1 MRAPRNGMPPA
12 AAWLAATME
21 VTRTMT
27 FQDML
32 RTALE
37 NLGRRKV
44 RTALTSTGVIVGILT
59 IVTMVSLGVGV
70 QREIRDQFAALGLE
84 NVFVRP
90 GQQQEQDFFTQF
102 GPAMPA
108 QPITPEVVSGWE
120 RLPGVRGVTARVN
133 LDQVT
138 TLLEFPDGGSR
149 PVRVSGLDLIANP
162 FRAPPVALA
171 GTLGPLEQAGQVVLA
186 AGALPPGARPED
198 LPGRRVAIVLR
209 SPRGET
215 ERFTLTVAG
224 VNDGADSEVQATTT
238 DMAAMKA
245 WWFNTPDYL
254 ARYGYDEAVI
264 RASDVAAAAELVRT
278 LRSQGFR
285 VQSLELI
292 LQQANRV
299 FAVINVM
306 LASVGGLALFVASL
320 GIVNTMIMAIYE
332 RTREIGTLKAIGA
345 SRGDIRG
352 IFMLEAGLI
361 GLIGGAIGIVGGW
374 LIGILLNQVINW
386 YIARE
391 QLPVEGT
398 FFVTP
403 WWLALAALAFAAL
416 VGIVAGLYPAA
427 RAARLDPLV
436 ALRYE

>member
-1 MRAPRNGMPPA
+1 
-12 AAWLAATME
+12 
-21 VTRTMT
+21 MT
-27 FQDML
+27 LSDML
-32 RTALE
+32 KTALE

-70 QREIRDQFAALGLE
+70 QREIRAQFAALGLE

-90 GQQQEQDFFTQF
+90 GEQRERDFFTQF
-102 GPAMPA
+102 SAPERER
-108 QPITPEVVSGWE
+108 PITPELVAEWE
-120 RLPGVRGVTARVN
+120 RLPQVQSVVGLIELEGVATF
-133 LDQVT
+133 
-138 TLLEFPDGGSR
+138 LELPGGA
-149 PVRVSGLDLIANP
+149 D
-162 FRAPPVALA
+162 
-171 GTLGPLEQAGQVVLA
+171 AGQVEVTGGEQIPNPFDTPAQAIAGSIDPPTPGLAVLS
-186 AGALPPGARPED
+186 AGALPRNTDAAALVGAE
-198 LPGRRVAIVLR
+198 VTIVLR
-209 SPRGET
+209 SPRGE
-215 ERFTLTVAG
+215 EQRFPLTVAG
-224 VNDGADSEVQATTT
+224 VNDSRESAVHAAAA
-238 DMAAMKA
+238 DMAAMKS
-245 WWFNTPDYL
+245 WWFNSPNYL
-254 ARYGYDEAVI
+254 STNGYDQVVL
-264 RASDVAAAAELVRT
+264 RATDVNAAARLVSD
-278 LRSQGFR
+278 LREQGFR

-352 IFMLEAGLI
+352 LFMIEAGLI
-361 GLIGGAIGIVGGW
+361 GLLGGTIGVAGGW
-374 LIGILLNQVINW
+374 VVGLLLNQVIGW
-386 YIARE
+386 YIERE
-391 QLPVEGT
+391 QLPIRAT

-403 WWLALAALAFAAL
+403 WWLALAGLGFAAL
-416 VGIVAGLYPAA
+416 VGVLAGLYPAS

>member
-1 MRAPRNGMPPA
+1 MQFSD
-12 AAWLAATME
+12 L
-21 VTRTMT
+21 
-27 FQDML
+27 L
-32 RTALE
+32 HTALE

-44 RTALTSTGVIVGILT
+44 RTMLTSTGVIVGILT

-70 QREIRDQFAALGLE
+70 QNEVQAQFAALGLE

-90 GQQQEQDFFTQF
+90 GEQQDNDFFTQF
-102 GPAMPA
+102 GTPRRSN
-108 QPITPEVVSGWE
+108 PISPEVVAAWEKLPDVHGVATQVTLSG
-120 RLPGVRGVTARVN
+120 
-133 LDQVT
+133 VT
-138 TLLEFPDGGSR
+138 TLLELPGGR
-149 PVRVSGLDLIANP
+149 LTPVQLTGLNVFANP
-162 FRAPPVALA
+162 FQSPPTALA
-171 GTLGPLEQAGQVVLA
+171 GDITPVETPGRIVIA
-186 AGALPPGARPED
+186 AGALPSGVRAEEVA
-198 LPGRRVAIVLR
+198 GRELAVVLR
-209 SPRGET
+209 SPRGENQ
-215 ERFTLTVAG
+215 RFPVTVAG
-224 VNDGADSEVQATTT
+224 VSDLAQSEVQASAL
-238 DMAAMKA
+238 DMAAMKS
-245 WWFNTPDYL
+245 WWYNTPSYL
-254 ARYGYDEAVI
+254 ATQGYDLAVLQ
-264 RASDVAAAAELVRT
+264 ATDVAAATRLVRS
-278 LRSQGFR
+278 LRAEGYK

-292 LQQANRV
+292 LEQANRV

-352 IFMLEAGLI
+352 LFMIEAGLI
-361 GLIGGAIGIVGGW
+361 GLLGGALGIIGGW
-374 LIGILLNQVINW
+374 LTGILLNQVIGW

-391 QLPVEGT
+391 RLPINAT

-403 WWLALAALAFAAL
+403 WWLALVALGFAAL

>member
-1 MRAPRNGMPPA
+1 MN
-12 AAWLAATME
+12 
-21 VTRTMT
+21 
-27 FQDML
+27 FSDML

-44 RTALTSTGVIVGILT
+44 RTVLTSTGVIVGILT

-70 QREIRDQFAALGLE
+70 QREVRAQFAALGLE

-90 GQQQEQDFFTQF
+90 GQNQEQDFFTQF
-102 GPAMPA
+102 GLPERE
-108 QPITPEVVSGWE
+108 QPITPAVVAAWE
-120 RLPGVRGVTARVN
+120 QLPNVRGVAAQIS
-133 LDQVT
+133 LDGVT
-138 TLLEFPDGGSR
+138 TLLELPGGELS
-149 PVRVSGLDLIANP
+149 PVRVTGLDVFPDP
-162 FRAPPVALA
+162 FERPAVALDGDIA
-171 GTLGPLEQAGQVVLA
+171 PVEQAGSVVIA
-186 AGALPPGARPED
+186 AGALPEGVQAKGLAGQE
-198 LPGRRVAIVLR
+198 LVIVLR
-209 SPRGET
+209 SPRGESQ
-215 ERFTLTVAG
+215 RFPVRVAG
-224 VNDGADSEVQATTT
+224 VSDWEENEVQASAE

-254 ARYGYDEAVI
+254 ETQGYDLAVI
-264 RASDVAAAAELVRT
+264 NANDVQAASELVRSF
-278 LRSQGFR
+278 REEGYR

-292 LQQANRV
+292 LEQANRV

-306 LASVGGLALFVASL
+306 LASVGGLALFVACL

-352 IFMLEAGLI
+352 LFMLEAGLI
-361 GLIGGAIGIVGGW
+361 GLLGGAVGIVGGW
-374 LIGILLNQVINW
+374 ALGLLLNRVIGW
-386 YIARE
+386 YIE
-391 QLPVEGT
+391 QENLPIAAT

-403 WWLALAALAFAAL
+403 WWLALAAIAFAAL
-416 VGIVAGLYPAA
+416 VGILAGLYPAA

>member
-1 MRAPRNGMPPA
+1 
-12 AAWLAATME
+12 
-21 VTRTMT
+21 MT

-44 RTALTSTGVIVGILT
+44 RTALTSTGVVVGILT

-70 QREIRDQFAALGLE
+70 QREIREQFAALGLE

-102 GPAMPA
+102 GPPMPA
-108 QPITPEVVSGWE
+108 QPITPEVAARWE
-120 RLPGVRGVTARVN
+120 RLPGVRGVTTRVN

-138 TLLEFPDGGSR
+138 TLLELPGGGAR
-149 PVRVSGLDLIANP
+149 PVRVTGLDLIANP

-171 GTLGPLEQAGQVVLA
+171 GTLGPLEGAGQVVLA
-186 AGALPPGARPED
+186 AGTLPPGARPED
-198 LPGRRVAIVLR
+198 LLGREVAIVLR

-215 ERFTLTVAG
+215 ERFPLTVVG
-224 VNDGADSEVQATTT
+224 VNNGADNEVQASTA

-254 ARYGYDEAVI
+254 ERYGYDEAVI
-264 RASDVAAAAELVRT
+264 RASDVAAATELVRA

-306 LASVGGLALFVASL
+306 LGSVGGLALFVASL

-361 GLIGGAIGIVGGW
+361 GLIGGAIGIIGGW

-391 QLPVEGT
+391 RLPVEGA